1 MFSCSCRCDT
11 TFCYKCGEIGY
22 SCSPENPLRLSDS
35 FGEPALWRIENAQD
49 GGATH
54 DMASR
59 SHWKASAKPMRS
71 NSWYCYAART
81 RTVNHQPLLPYR
93 SRGAEVNTV
102 EANKPVVMECI
113 TTPKIVLPQRGE
125 REEALAF
132 DDGETAESA
141 TTS

>member
-1 MFSCSCRCDT
+1 
-11 TFCYKCGEIGY
+11 
-22 SCSPENPLRLSDS
+22 
-35 FGEPALWRIENAQD
+35 
-49 GGATH
+49 
-54 DMASR
+54 
-59 SHWKASAKPMRS
+59 MRS
-71 NSWYCYAART
+71 SYWYCYAART

-102 EANKPVVMECI
+102 EANSPVVMECI

-132 DDGETAESA
+132 DDGETAEPA